1 MLSFVQSQLIPMK
14 EMFSPLSF
22 SEPTTSMPGGINFD
36 DNGSRKS
43 YVPEETSEDHPEDGQ
58 DHHATSQEAHALA
71 MQAFSQ
77 APHAPQEPVL
87 RRRIRYLARICL
99 K

>member
-43 YVPEETSEDHPEDGQ
+43 YVPEETGEDHPEDGQ
-58 DHHATSQEAHALA
+58 DPHATSQEAHE
-71 MQAFSQ
+71 
-77 APHAPQEPVL
+77 PQ
-87 RRRIRYLARICL
+87 
-99 K
+99 